1 MGSKTGSKSEQ
12 FWAAMDKEIKG
23 LVKRSTWSVVPTSKP
38 LATGN
43 EVVSGTWAFRK
54 KRPPDGTFR
63 KHKAR
68 FCVRGDLQKISN
80 KKMQEAM
87 DASEV
92 LTEKEIK
99 ESLDTH
105 SPVVSWVTVRL
116 MMIFGLLLSLQS
128 KSIDFSNAFVQ
139 AELESPV
146 FLEIPQGYESKETG
160 DMVLEL
166 HRSLYGQIE
175 APKLWYEKLKNG
187 MEARNFKT
195 SELDPCL
202 FISKKMVCASC
213 VDDCLCWF
221 KDDKTFNKLTKTFKD
236 CGDEFNWEMTV
247 EQDVTAFLGI

>member
-1 MGSKTGSKSEQ
+1 
-12 FWAAMDKEIKG
+12 
-23 LVKRSTWSVVPTSKP
+23 
-38 LATGN
+38 
-43 EVVSGTWAFRK
+43 
-54 KRPPDGTFR
+54 
-63 KHKAR
+63 
-68 FCVRGDLQKISN
+68 
-80 KKMQEAM
+80 M

-99 ESLDTH
+99 ESLDTC

-166 HRSLYGQIE
+166 NRSLYGQIE
-175 APKLWYEKLKNG
+175 APKLWCEKLKNG
-187 MEARNFKT
+187 MEAQNFKT

-202 FISKKMVCASC
+202 FISKRMVCTSC
-213 VDDCLCWF
+213 VDDCLHWF
-221 KDDKTFNKLTKTFKD
+221 KDDKTFNKLIKTFKD
-236 CGDEFNWEMTV
+236 DGDKFNWEMTV
-247 EQDVTAFLGI
+247 EQDVTAFLGIQILQKKDGCYKLIQTGLINKVLNATGMEDCNSNLHPAVEMGNL